1 MTREEIVHVPAVVN
15 NHRHCHVEQKVV
27 VDFRVPRG
35 REGIVQGP
43 NMILQ
48 ERVFQRQVEQIVEV
62 PMPMAQKEM
71 VLVPTV
77 VHHHSHHH
85 VEQEVI
91 VDDHVPQEKEEIIIV
106 RKINH
111 QERIIQRRRR

>member
-1 MTREEIVHVPAVVN
+1 MFHFFFCLEFVL
-15 NHRHCHVEQKVV
+15 
-27 VDFRVPRG
+27 
-35 REGIVQGP
+35 
-43 NMILQ
+43 IL
-48 ERVFQRQVEQIVEV
+48 VEQIVEV

-71 VLVPTV
+71 VLGPIV

-91 VDDHVPQEKEEIIIV
+91 VDDHVPL

-111 QERIIQRRRR
+111 QE